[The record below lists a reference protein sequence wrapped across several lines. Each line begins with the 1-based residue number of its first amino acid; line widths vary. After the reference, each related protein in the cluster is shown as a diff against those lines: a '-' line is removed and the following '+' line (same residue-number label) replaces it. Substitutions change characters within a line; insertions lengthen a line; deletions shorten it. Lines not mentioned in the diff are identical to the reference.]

1 MDDKKEVDVTI
12 QISSCKDIDDK
23 DVIKINGNINAL
35 LAVFIDSM
43 VNIALTKNL
52 KRGDIVDLVNE
63 VWDSKVNNP
72 IS

>member
-12 QISSCKDIDDK
+12 QISSFKDVDDK